1 MPCGTLL
8 LPSPTSCGWAAA
20 CSPWSCDT
28 ASRPCCQVLRLPP
41 LRLQCNHLRH
51 HHWPHPRCSG
61 SRGGAGGGYLD
72 GGCSLLDSRW
82 PRHIE
87 SQPAPST
94 PGGWLT
100 LSQRLLWC
108 CHLKHDQRLLPTL
121 LFAVTNIYGEM
132 PQIMS
137 DLALCVGLAQEKF
150 RITMVLPK
158 SGPVL
163 SECLAL
169 FWFGS
174 IICISLDRIV
184 FYKCNLRVNLWFCY
198 TVTIC
203 KHPTSTQR
211 FPESLSDKHDF
222 KLPQSH
228 ERMKNL
234 HVFWFEYFAHL
245 QIFLMWPMYWL
256 LTNVSSKI

>member
-51 HHWPHPRCSG
+51 HRWPHPRCSG

-100 LSQRLLWC
+100 LSQRLLRC

-132 PQIMS
+132 SQIMK
-137 DLALCVGLAQEKF
+137 V
-150 RITMVLPK
+150 
-158 SGPVL
+158 
-163 SECLAL
+163 
-169 FWFGS
+169 
-174 IICISLDRIV
+174 
-184 FYKCNLRVNLWFCY
+184 
-198 TVTIC
+198 
-203 KHPTSTQR
+203 H
-211 FPESLSDKHDF
+211 
-222 KLPQSH
+222 
-228 ERMKNL
+228 
-234 HVFWFEYFAHL
+234 
-245 QIFLMWPMYWL
+245 WL
-256 LTNVSSKI
+256 LGPCHVWSSIMCWFSPGKVQNYNGLTQVWACAIWMSGSVLVWLNNMYQSG